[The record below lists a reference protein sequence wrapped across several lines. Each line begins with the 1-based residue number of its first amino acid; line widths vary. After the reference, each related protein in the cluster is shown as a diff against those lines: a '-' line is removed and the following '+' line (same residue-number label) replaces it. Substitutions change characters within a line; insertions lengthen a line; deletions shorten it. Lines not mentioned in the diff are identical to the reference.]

1 MPTPST
7 LDENN
12 SDKVIGVSHNI
23 ATKRR
28 RLTYDAAKKIHANSN
43 LTEPEVQC
51 ATASGM
57 WNMLVTNVKSKV
69 VTDLLKRSNT
79 VCKTVVPQIVANSVI
94 NFEKSSKNYQRS
106 VSVLYRGGILSER
119 KYCSVRSSEYFEY
132 DIPTKRRKRTEFS
145 NVC

>member
-1 MPTPST
+1 MLPLLFEVWQSTSFTIFLSLSQRGLLDNEMVHMPRGSIVATPST

-51 ATASGM
+51 ATATRM
-57 WNMLVTNVKSKV
+57 WNTL
-69 VTDLLKRSNT
+69 
-79 VCKTVVPQIVANSVI
+79 VANSVI
-94 NFEKSSKNYQRS
+94 KFEKSSNNYQRS
-106 VSVLYRGGILSER
+106 VSVLYRG
-119 KYCSVRSSEYFEY
+119 
-132 DIPTKRRKRTEFS
+132 
-145 NVC
+145 